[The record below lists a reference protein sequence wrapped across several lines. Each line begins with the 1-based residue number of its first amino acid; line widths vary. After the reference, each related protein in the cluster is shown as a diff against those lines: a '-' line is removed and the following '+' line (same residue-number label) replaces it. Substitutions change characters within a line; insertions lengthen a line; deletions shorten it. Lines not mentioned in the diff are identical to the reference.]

1 MGLSKTNHKIKIFS
15 KWMTTF
21 NILANGRLP
30 QFLWNMK
37 TILNFWKMEDDLNML
52 ATGKKLNISTNG
64 RQINC
69 IPTLLET
76 FLGLAQLASSNPH
89 ILGIGTAQALGCR
102 RYFSLFFSEALTFLP
117 DRKAGMCSKQNKT
130 TRIPTKQKNSGL
142 LFTPHYAILRGK

>member
-102 RYFSLFFSEALTFLP
+102 RYFSLFFPRPLLFYQTERQVCA
-117 DRKAGMCSKQNKT
+117 QNKT
-130 TRIPTKQKNSGL
+130 KLLGFRQNKRIQGYSS
-142 LFTPHYAILRGK
+142 PHIMRF